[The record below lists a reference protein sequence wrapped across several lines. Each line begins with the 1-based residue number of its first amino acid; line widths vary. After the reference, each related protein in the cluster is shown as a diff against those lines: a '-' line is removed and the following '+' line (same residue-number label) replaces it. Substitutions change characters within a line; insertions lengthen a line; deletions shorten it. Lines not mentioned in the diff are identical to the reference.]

1 MLDLKFEADFHV
13 VRTYSSNV
21 LNELTYVRIMS
32 LYTNMTKHIQAN
44 HSSAF
49 KVLAVR
55 IISML
60 M

>member
-32 LYTNMTKHIQAN
+32 LYTNMTN
-44 HSSAF
+44 SSAF